1 MSEEEGFDE
10 DVMGNAQDGE
20 EMDIPDDEAGGEVS
34 PVAPVERPASVQ
46 DQKPAMQDQKPA
58 SPAERPVPG
67 PAVHPTR
74 TGPAIPPDAT
84 RSVLERVLDGMSPER
99 QAEVR
104 TLRDS
109 LGLRDDDSLLAV
121 IGALE
126 YYRDLYARIPI
137 YIKDASNA
145 AVLRAREQGVVEV
158 RRAIADAAGSIM
170 STVGDVLKDRQAA
183 QGRKS
188 LLSGLGF
195 YSAGA
200 SIFGG
205 LCVSI
210 GYAIGAGHPP
220 PWLGT
225 GVVQT
230 VLRAPIAPVAG
241 LAMMVPSVLAIQ
253 DGAREHRTGLIFSGL
268 AGVLAGITLIILAI

>member
-1 MSEEEGFDE
+1 MSNDEDGYEGAVTGVVPAEEEDIDLPPEYE
-10 DVMGNAQDGE
+10 DAE
-20 EMDIPDDEAGGEVS
+20 EELQPVPAEKPAPTEKPS
-34 PVAPVERPASVQ
+34 PTPK
-46 DQKPAMQDQKPA
+46 QKPSTPD
-58 SPAERPVPG
+58 

-74 TGPAIPPDAT
+74 TGPAAPPDAS
-84 RSVLERVLDGMSPER
+84 RSVLERVLAGMSPER
-99 QAEVR
+99 QSEVR

-158 RRAIADAAGSIM
+158 RKAIADAAGSIM
-170 STVGDVLKDRQAA
+170 STVGDVLKDKQAA
-183 QGRKS
+183 QSRRS

-195 YSAGA
+195 YSVGA

-241 LAMMVPSVLAIQ
+241 LAVMVPSVLAIQ
-253 DGAREHRTGLIFSGL
+253 DGARDHRTGLIFGGI
-268 AGVLAGITLIILAI
+268 AGVLIGIALIILAI

>member
-1 MSEEEGFDE
+1 MGAAEDGSDE
-10 DVMGNAQDGE
+10 DVMDGAVKE
-20 EMDIPDDEAGGEVS
+20 EDIDLPGDAEDELQ
-34 PVAPVERPASVQ
+34 PVPAEKPAPS
-46 DQKPAMQDQKPA
+46 QKPSPPSQKP
-58 SPAERPVPG
+58 STPD

-74 TGPAIPPDAT
+74 TGPALPPDAT
-84 RSVLERVLDGMSPER
+84 RSVLERVLVGMSPER
-99 QAEVR
+99 QSEVR

-158 RRAIADAAGSIM
+158 RKAIADAAGSIM
-170 STVGDVLKDRQAA
+170 STVGDVLKDKQAA
-183 QGRKS
+183 QSRRS

-195 YSAGA
+195 YSVGA

-225 GVVQT
+225 NIAQT
-230 VLRAPIAPVAG
+230 ILRAPIAPVAG
-241 LAMMVPSVLAIQ
+241 LAVMVPSVLAIQ
-253 DGAREHRTGLIFSGL
+253 DGARDHRTGLIFSGI
-268 AGVLAGITLIILAI
+268 AGVLIGIALIVLAI

>member
-1 MSEEEGFDE
+1 MSAAEDGSDEGVMDGAVEEEDIDLPPEYE
-10 DVMGNAQDGE
+10 DADGE
-20 EMDIPDDEAGGEVS
+20 VQ
-34 PVAPVERPASVQ
+34 PVAPVPAEKPSPTPK
-46 DQKPAMQDQKPA
+46 QKP
-58 SPAERPVPG
+58 SPAPD

-84 RSVLERVLDGMSPER
+84 RSVLERVLVGMSPER
-99 QAEVR
+99 QSEVR

-158 RRAIADAAGSIM
+158 RKAIADAAGSIM
-170 STVGDVLKDRQAA
+170 NTVGDVLKDKQAT
-183 QGRKS
+183 QGRRS
-188 LLSGLGF
+188 LMAGLGF
-195 YSAGA
+195 YSVGA

-225 GVVQT
+225 NIAQT
-230 VLRAPIAPVAG
+230 ILRAPIAPVAG
-241 LAMMVPSVLAIQ
+241 LATMVPSVLAIQ
-253 DGAREHRTGLIFSGL
+253 DGARDHRTGLIFGGIAGILSGVAL
-268 AGVLAGITLIILAI
+268 IVLAI